1 MKRWL
6 YPKQYVSSI
15 YDVDYEQLKKQGIR
29 GLIFDIDNT
38 LVPYHVKEPTQE
50 ILDLVS
56 KLKGKGFRI
65 TLVSNNTKIRVLRF
79 NQQLKLN
86 AIYNAYKPRR
96 LNIHQAV
103 ERMKLNTSQVAII
116 GDQIFTDILG
126 GNRAGIHTILVKPVS
141 ERDEPITKMKRGVE
155 RKIID
160 SYVKSMSQ

>member
-6 YPKQYVSSI
+6 YPQQYVTSI
-15 YDVDYEQLKKQGIR
+15 YDVDYEQLKQQGIK

-50 ILDLVS
+50 IVDLIIN
-56 KLKGKGFRI
+56 LKDKGFRI
-65 TLVSNNTKIRVLRF
+65 TLVSNNTRIRVLRF

-96 LNIHQAV
+96 LNLHQAI
-103 ERMKLNTSQVAII
+103 ERMKLKASQVAII

-126 GNRAGIHTILVKPVS
+126 GNRAGIHTILVQPVS
-141 ERDEPITKMKRGVE
+141 EKDEPITKIKRGVE
-155 RKIID
+155 KKIIEQ
-160 SYVKSMSQ
+160 YVKSISQ